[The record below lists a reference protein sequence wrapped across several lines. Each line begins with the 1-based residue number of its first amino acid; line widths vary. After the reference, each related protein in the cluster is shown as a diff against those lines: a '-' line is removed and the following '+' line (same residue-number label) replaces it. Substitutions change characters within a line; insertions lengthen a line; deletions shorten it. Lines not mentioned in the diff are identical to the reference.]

1 MLDSFSVPT
10 NVGIPQL
17 LSKLAVRTK
26 KKDFRIV
33 VIPML
38 FQMTKKNIKKSKVFS
53 LDKFGVVHIIGII

>member
-1 MLDSFSVPT
+1 MLDFFSVPT